1 MRPGFLVTGLVLWIA
16 VAVVLFS
23 MWSRGDS
30 AEEGSA
36 AGVSSGPRSGTG
48 EPIIIRPGSDP
59 DEDDDEAEDIV
70 TPVKV
75 TPTWSEDG
83 IEEFLLTDSSGETLS
98 KSDLLGTPWIA
109 SFIFTRCAGPCPRVT
124 EAIKILQRRYEGQDV
139 RFVTFTVDPKNDTAD
154 VLSKYAKFWEAD
166 PERWFFLT
174 GDRDEIYR
182 LINTSFLMPVMEDKN
197 PKPGFEIIHTTN
209 VCLVD
214 PTGRVVGK
222 YNSLSEEE
230 VVVLRRDLDV
240 MLEQPSAVTG
250 EPVVDEPSVVSPQET
265 DTAEESES

>member
-16 VAVVLFS
+16 VAVALFS

-30 AEEGSA
+30 GADESNPA
-36 AGVSSGPRSGTG
+36 TSGPRSGTG

-59 DEDDDEAEDIV
+59 DEDGDDEGIV
-70 TPVKV
+70 EPVKI

-83 IEEFLLTDSSGETLS
+83 IEDFSFTDSSGEALS
-98 KSDLLGTPWIA
+98 KNDLLGQPWVA
-109 SFIFTRCAGPCPRVT
+109 SFIFTRCQGPCPQVST
-124 EAIKILQRRYEGQDV
+124 AMKTLQQRYTDKNV
-139 RFVTFTVDPKNDTAD
+139 RFVTFTVDPKNDTAEE
-154 VLSKYAKFWEAD
+154 LAKHAKYLEAD

-197 PKPGFEIIHTTN
+197 PQPGFEIIHTTN

-230 VVVLRRDLDV
+230 IVVLRRDLDA
-240 MLEQPSAVTG
+240 MLEQPGVDSE
-250 EPVVDEPSVVSPQET
+250 EPAGD
-265 DTAEESES
+265 SES